1 MKIKNTQQ
9 KIVKITFKSKVHY
22 ASWSETCS
30 LAHASEQVSDRF
42 VGVYDKLTTFSGRK
56 TCLGQDSTI
65 TTCRDSASRFATGS
79 LCFCCDSQMDFRKRP
94 DVRTC
99 STLLWCSIYL
109 FFVRTLLVMLRFS
122 FIDFDR
128 FQFDFSINNSISIRF
143 GFDFFTICT
152 FSWPNSIRVWPCG
165 NGSAAVLAT
174 HEAIPPPLLSSSA
187 WTEKMLSGQI
197 QIKQCGVVTRS
208 WSCQVGQC
216 DGTH

>member
-99 STLLWCSIYL
+99 PTLLWCSIHL
-109 FFVRTLLVMLRFS
+109 FFVRTLCIDYVNFPGFYYRFASLCVSVCLSVRLRALSRSHFL
-122 FIDFDR
+122 IDF
-128 FQFDFSINNSISIRF
+128 
-143 GFDFFTICT
+143 
-152 FSWPNSIRVWPCG
+152 
-165 NGSAAVLAT
+165 
-174 HEAIPPPLLSSSA
+174 H
-187 WTEKMLSGQI
+187 
-197 QIKQCGVVTRS
+197 
-208 WSCQVGQC
+208 
-216 DGTH
+216 